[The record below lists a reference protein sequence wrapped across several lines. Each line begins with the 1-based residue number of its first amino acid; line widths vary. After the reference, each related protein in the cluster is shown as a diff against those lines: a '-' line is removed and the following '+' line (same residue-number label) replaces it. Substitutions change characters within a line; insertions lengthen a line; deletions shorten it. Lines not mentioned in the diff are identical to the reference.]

1 MNKYYYEG
9 KTKEAAVELALED
22 LKITEEDL
30 IINEIEE
37 KSGLLKKTVKI
48 EVLNMNEIIAFIKET
63 ITEITKTIAEEVN
76 LEVRRRENNISVT
89 IFSDNNSILIGKNGK
104 NVGALQFLVRQIV
117 NSKLKNNLSII
128 VDVGNY
134 KEKRV
139 KNIEYLAKK
148 LAREAHKTRT
158 EVTMDSMNSYERRIV
173 HEVLADDK
181 YVYTESIG
189 EEPNRKVVIKL
200 KEGK

>member
-9 KTKEAAVELALED
+9 KTKEAAIELALGE

-30 IINEIEE
+30 IINDIEE
-37 KSGLLKKTVKI
+37 KSSLLKKSVKI
-48 EVLNMNEIIAFIKET
+48 EVLNMNEIVAFIKDT
-63 ITEITKTIAEEVN
+63 LNEITKSMGAEAN
-76 LEVRRRENNISVT
+76 LEVRRRENSISVT

-104 NVGALQFLVRQIV
+104 NIAALQLIIRQMV
-117 NSKLKNNLSII
+117 NSKLKNSLSII
-128 VDVGNY
+128 LDVGNY
-134 KEKRV
+134 KEKRA

-148 LAREAHKTRT
+148 LAREAYKTKT

-173 HEVLADDK
+173 HEVLSDDK

-200 KEGK
+200 KEEK

>member
-1 MNKYYYEG
+1 MKKYYYEG
-9 KTKEAAVELALED
+9 KTKEGAIELALEE

-30 IINEIEE
+30 IINEVEE
-37 KSGLLKKTVKI
+37 KSSLLKKSVKI

-63 ITEITKTIAEEVN
+63 ITEITKKMNVEAN

-104 NVGALQFLVRQIV
+104 NVAALQLIVRQMV
-117 NSKLKNNLSII
+117 NSKLKDMIGITL
-128 VDVGNY
+128 DVGNY

-139 KNIEYLAKK
+139 KSIEYLAKK
-148 LAREAHKTRT
+148 LAREAYKTKT

-173 HEVLADDK
+173 HAVLADDK

-200 KEGK
+200 KEEK